1 MKDIVQDLL
10 QHMTLERLEENVFSG
25 DSRHLSG
32 KNVFGGQILGQALIA
47 ASQTVEGREAH
58 SLHAY
63 FLRLGDNTI
72 PVTYE
77 VDCIRDGRSYTTRR
91 VVAIQ
96 RDKPIFNMSASFK
109 TKEEG
114 IEHQVVMPDVSGPDD
129 LLDTI
134 ELARQIEAEIPAKLS
149 QFLTKDRP
157 IEFRPVK
164 PAHPLHPEPRP
175 PFRQL
180 WIRIK
185 GPLPDDPAI
194 HKALL
199 AYTSDFSLLGTALL
213 PHALSFSQESIRA
226 ASLDHAMWFHRD
238 FRMDEW
244 LLYDMDSPSASH
256 GRGFSRGNIFTR
268 DGKLVASV
276 TQEGMVRK
284 IKD

>member
-1 MKDIVQDLL
+1 MEDIVQDLL

-32 KNVFGGQILGQALIA
+32 KNVFGGQILGQALVA
-47 ASQTVEGREAH
+47 ASQTVEGRAAH

-77 VDCIRDGRSYTTRR
+77 VDRIRDGRSYTTRR

-109 TKEEG
+109 TEEEG
-114 IEHQVVMPDVSGPDD
+114 IEHQVVMPEVSGPDD
-129 LLDTI
+129 LLNTI

-149 QFLTKDRP
+149 QFLTKERP
-157 IEFRPVK
+157 IEFRPVQ
-164 PAHPLHPEPRP
+164 PAHPLHPEPCS
-175 PFRQL
+175 PFRQI
-180 WIRIK
+180 WIRTK
-185 GPLPDDPAI
+185 GSLPDDPAI

-268 DGKLVASV
+268 DGKLIASV
-276 TQEGMVRK
+276 TQEGMIRK